1 MSQRLRFV
9 RFNFVGAVGIGV
21 QLAALW
27 LLTDVVHVH
36 YIPATCAAVALA
48 VVHNFVWHHRWTWGE
63 RQVSSH
69 PMILFVRFAAAN
81 GAVSLAGNLAA
92 MAALVSVVG
101 LPPVMANVAAI
112 AFTGVLNFW
121 VGDSVVF
128 RGQRT

>member
-9 RFNFVGAVGIGV
+9 RFNFVGAAGIGV
-21 QLAALW
+21 QLSALW
-27 LLTDVVHVH
+27 LLTDVAHVH
-36 YIPATCAAVALA
+36 YLPATGAAVALA
-48 VVHNFVWHHRWTWGE
+48 VVHNFVWHHRWTWGD
-63 RQVSSH
+63 RQVGGR

-112 AFTGVLNFW
+112 ACTGVLNFW
-121 VGDSVVF
+121 VGDAVVF